1 MTCSSSTPLRS
12 LEWVI
17 GDASQF
23 YSRQQGVAAAS
34 AVSVMAARRM
44 HARLPVS
51 TLPILSGEYPALT
64 SFTAYCLLLVLLAEL
79 LMSHDSPSP
88 AP

>member
-1 MTCSSSTPLRS
+1 MFSPFPPLRS

-44 HARLPVS
+44 HARLPVCA
-51 TLPILSGEYPALT
+51 LP
-64 SFTAYCLLLVLLAEL
+64 FTTIRACYLFLQL
-79 LMSHDSPSP
+79 LM
-88 AP
+88 